1 MRAIEGG
8 ADIAIATRIYTVSFS
23 NLFRTILSTGYTK
36 MVKRFLNLGLK
47 DTEAGLKF
55 FNRKKILPVLDKT
68 EDKRWFFDTE
78 IVARSLWEG
87 LKITEVPVLYLKKPE
102 KQSSVHAIR
111 DTIRYTKSLI
121 RLKKNTLRKI
131 I

>member
-1 MRAIEGG
+1 
-8 ADIAIATRIYTVSFS
+8 
-23 NLFRTILSTGYTK
+23 